1 MTNKGGCDKIIYV
14 DTMLS
19 LYYSEVIGVE
29 NVMLLGIS
37 RNMPSNGRTVFAPT
51 IACLRKFVQS
61 IIYIQEGKVYE
72 KI

>member
-1 MTNKGGCDKIIYV
+1 MIKQVNSIE
-14 DTMLS
+14 S
-19 LYYSEVIGVE
+19 
-29 NVMLLGIS
+29 VMLLGLS

>member
-19 LYYSEVIGVE
+19 LYHGEVIGVE

-37 RNMPSNGRTVFAPT
+37 RNMPSNGRTLFAPYNSVLVKIST
-51 IACLRKFVQS
+51 IYNLYTGRESV
-61 IIYIQEGKVYE
+61 
-72 KI
+72 